1 MGMRDKLL
9 MIWAIVLITCLLM
22 AFGYWIGEKADTNA
36 QIEDTIFDDDSLI
49 IGTTD
54 SSILMKYVPST
65 AIVFGENI
73 GKISWDNGVMIFEG
87 NAEVSAD
94 LFFAYVLKPMIDE
107 YIKSEMEK
115 EKDFH
120 KKEWIDPGIN
130 DTGSQKPDTYFNSDW
145 GIIEEPE
152 EILFEFTTGGVLKDN
167 FKPQLFLKITN
178 TDLSRCFIDGR
189 LKVDDEWRDIL
200 GKIGEVKRR

>member
-1 MGMRDKLL
+1 MKIKDKLL
-9 MIWAIVLITCLLM
+9 MIWAIVMITCLLV
-22 AFGYWIGEKADTNA
+22 AFGYWIGDKVFPNGAEGEAKEEHTLTQN
-36 QIEDTIFDDDSLI
+36 EDIVIYYDYMEYT
-49 IGTTD
+49 
-54 SSILMKYVPST
+54 PST
-65 AIVFGENI
+65 AIVFGENV
-73 GKISWDNGVMIFEG
+73 GKISWDNGVMVFEG

-189 LKVDDEWRDIL
+189 LKVDL
-200 GKIGEVKRR
+200 NGEIYWMRLEK

>member
-1 MGMRDKLL
+1 MNDKIKHIL
-9 MIWAIVLITCLLM
+9 MCLIFVVLVSIFFINNSQTSRLM
-22 AFGYWIGEKADTNA
+22 N
-36 QIEDTIFDDDSLI
+36 I
-49 IGTTD
+49 IGD
-54 SSILMKYVPST
+54 ILDREKIIIESIKL
-65 AIVFGENI
+65 INER
-73 GKISWDNGVMIFEG
+73 
-87 NAEVSAD
+87 
-94 LFFAYVLKPMIDE
+94 DE

-167 FKPQLFLKITN
+167 YKPQLFLKITG

-189 LKVDDEWRDIL
+189 LRVDL
-200 GKIGEVKRR
+200 NGEIYWIRLEK